1 MLLKYIGRRLLYS
14 LPGLI
19 GITIIIFLALR
30 ILPGD
35 PLAILYGEGG
45 RENLTAA
52 DIAEIKRQLGIDRP
66 LYIQYADWM
75 KDVFTGKMGES
86 FWRGDSV
93 SELIIRRGPLTA
105 EIAVVAV
112 LVSWIIGLP
121 VGILGA
127 IKQNSVADYV
137 SRFLTIIFLAV
148 PSFWVAILVVV
159 VSLLAFNYRPPLGII
174 QIWEDPITNLQI
186 VIAPGIVLGLAT
198 SAYIARMART
208 TLLEVIR
215 DDYVR
220 TARAKG
226 LPERLVVLRHALR
239 NALLPVL
246 TLSGVLFGLLLGGSV
261 AVETAF
267 TVPGLGT
274 ALVQAFTERDFVVV
288 QNLVL
293 LYGIIFV
300 LVNLSIDVMY
310 AVLDPRIR
318 YD

>member
-1 MLLKYIGRRLLYS
+1 
-14 LPGLI
+14 
-19 GITIIIFLALR
+19 
-30 ILPGD
+30 
-35 PLAILYGEGG
+35 
-45 RENLTAA
+45 
-52 DIAEIKRQLGIDRP
+52 
-66 LYIQYADWM
+66 
-75 KDVFTGKMGES
+75 
-86 FWRGDSV
+86 
-93 SELIIRRGPLTA
+93 
-105 EIAVVAV
+105 
-112 LVSWIIGLP
+112 
-121 VGILGA
+121 
-127 IKQNSVADYV
+127 
-137 SRFLTIIFLAV
+137 
-148 PSFWVAILVVV
+148 
-159 VSLLAFNYRPPLGII
+159 
-174 QIWEDPITNLQI
+174 
-186 VIAPGIVLGLAT
+186 
-198 SAYIARMART
+198 MART

-300 LVNLSIDVMY
+300 FVNLSIDVAY

>member
-1 MLLKYIGRRLLYS
+1 MQKYIVRRLLYAI
-14 LPGLI
+14 PGLF
-19 GITIIIFLALR
+19 GITLIIFFTLR

-35 PLAILYGEGG
+35 PLAILYGDGG
-45 RENLTAA
+45 RENLTDA
-52 DIAEIKRQLGIDRP
+52 DIAEIKHQLGIDKA
-66 LYIQYADWM
+66 LVLQYGDWM

-93 SELIIRRGPLTA
+93 SEMIIRRGPLTA
-105 EIAVVAV
+105 EIAVIAV
-112 LVSWIIGLP
+112 LISWLIGLP

-127 IKQNSVADYV
+127 VRQNGIADYV
-137 SRFLTIIFLAV
+137 SRFFTIIFLAV

-159 VSLLAFNYRPPLGII
+159 FSLLVFNYRPPLGII
-174 QIWEDPITNLQI
+174 QLWEDPFRNLQI
-186 VIAPGIVLGLAT
+186 VIAPGVVLGLAT

-226 LPERLVVLRHALR
+226 LPERTVVLRHALR
-239 NALLPVL
+239 NALLPVI

-261 AVETAF
+261 AVELAF
-267 TVPGLGT
+267 TVPGLGS

-293 LYGIIFV
+293 LYGVIFV
-300 LVNLSIDVMY
+300 FVNLSIDLAY
-310 AVLDPRIR
+310 AWLDPRIR
-318 YD
+318 YT

>member
-14 LPGLI
+14 IPGLI

-75 KDVFTGKMGES
+75 KDVLTGKMGES

-105 EIAVVAV
+105 EIAIIAV

-127 IKQNSVADYV
+127 IKQ
-137 SRFLTIIFLAV
+137 I
-148 PSFWVAILVVV
+148 
-159 VSLLAFNYRPPLGII
+159 VSLTMCP
-174 QIWEDPITNLQI
+174 D
-186 VIAPGIVLGLAT
+186 
-198 SAYIARMART
+198 S
-208 TLLEVIR
+208 
-215 DDYVR
+215 
-220 TARAKG
+220 
-226 LPERLVVLRHALR
+226 
-239 NALLPVL
+239 
-246 TLSGVLFGLLLGGSV
+246 
-261 AVETAF
+261 
-267 TVPGLGT
+267 
-274 ALVQAFTERDFVVV
+274 
-288 QNLVL
+288 
-293 LYGIIFV
+293 
-300 LVNLSIDVMY
+300 
-310 AVLDPRIR
+310 
-318 YD
+318 

>member
-1 MLLKYIGRRLLYS
+1 MQKYIVRRLLYAI
-14 LPGLI
+14 PGLF
-19 GITIIIFLALR
+19 GITLIIFFTLR

-35 PLAILYGEGG
+35 PLAILYGDGG
-45 RENLTAA
+45 RENLTDA
-52 DIAEIKRQLGIDRP
+52 DIADIKHQLGIDKA
-66 LYIQYADWM
+66 LILQYGDWM

-93 SELIIRRGPLTA
+93 SEMIIRRGPLTA
-105 EIAVVAV
+105 EIAVIAV
-112 LVSWIIGLP
+112 LISWLIGLP

-127 IKQNSVADYV
+127 VRQNGIADYV
-137 SRFLTIIFLAV
+137 SRFFTIIFLAV

-159 VSLLAFNYRPPLGII
+159 FSLLVFNYRPPLGII
-174 QIWEDPITNLQI
+174 QLWEDPFRNLQI
-186 VIAPGIVLGLAT
+186 VIAPGVVLGLAT

-226 LPERLVVLRHALR
+226 LPERTVVLRHALR
-239 NALLPVL
+239 NALLPVI

-261 AVETAF
+261 AVELAF
-267 TVPGLGT
+267 TVPGLGS

-293 LYGIIFV
+293 LYGVIFV
-300 LVNLSIDVMY
+300 FVNLSIDLAY
-310 AVLDPRIR
+310 AWLDPRIR
-318 YD
+318 YT

>member
-1 MLLKYIGRRLLYS
+1 M
-14 LPGLI
+14 
-19 GITIIIFLALR
+19 
-30 ILPGD
+30 
-35 PLAILYGEGG
+35 ILYGDGG
-45 RENLTAA
+45 KENLTEA
-52 DIAEIKRQLGIDRP
+52 DIAEIKHQLGIDKA
-66 LYIQYADWM
+66 LVFQYGDWM
-75 KDVFTGKMGES
+75 KDVFSGKMGVS

-93 SELIIRRGPLTA
+93 SEMIIRRGPLTA
-105 EIAVVAV
+105 EIAVIAV
-112 LVSWIIGLP
+112 LVSWLIGLP

-127 IKQNSVADYV
+127 VRQNGIADYV
-137 SRFLTIIFLAV
+137 SRFLTIVFLAV

-159 VSLLAFNYRPPLGII
+159 FSLLMFNYRPPLGII
-174 QIWEDPITNLQI
+174 QIWEDPFRNMQI

-226 LPERLVVLRHALR
+226 LPERIVVLRHALR
-239 NALLPVL
+239 NALLPVI

-261 AVETAF
+261 AVELAF
-267 TVPGLGT
+267 TVPGLGS

-293 LYGIIFV
+293 LYGVIFV
-300 LVNLSIDVMY
+300 FVNLTIDLAY
-310 AVLDPRIR
+310 AWLDPRIR
-318 YD
+318 YT

>member
-1 MLLKYIGRRLLYS
+1 MYKYIGRRLLYS
-14 LPGLI
+14 IPGLF
-19 GITIIIFLALR
+19 GITIIIFFALR

-35 PLAILYGEGG
+35 PLAILYGDGG
-45 RENLTAA
+45 KENLTEA
-52 DIAEIKRQLGIDRP
+52 DIAEIKHQLGIDKA
-66 LYIQYADWM
+66 LVFQYGDWM
-75 KDVFTGKMGES
+75 KDVFSGKMGVS

-93 SELIIRRGPLTA
+93 SEMIIRRGPLTA
-105 EIAVVAV
+105 EIAVIAV
-112 LVSWIIGLP
+112 LVSWLIGLP

-127 IKQNSVADYV
+127 VRQNGIADYV
-137 SRFLTIIFLAV
+137 SRFLTIVFLAV

-159 VSLLAFNYRPPLGII
+159 FSLLMFNYRPPLGII
-174 QIWEDPITNLQI
+174 QIWEDPFRNMQI

-226 LPERLVVLRHALR
+226 LPERIVVLRHALR
-239 NALLPVL
+239 NALLPVI

-261 AVETAF
+261 AVELAF
-267 TVPGLGT
+267 TVPGLGS

-293 LYGIIFV
+293 LYGVIFV
-300 LVNLSIDVMY
+300 FVNLTIDLAY
-310 AVLDPRIR
+310 AWLDPRIR
-318 YD
+318 YT

>member
-1 MLLKYIGRRLLYS
+1 MHKYIARRFLYS
-14 LPGLI
+14 IPGLF
-19 GITIIIFLALR
+19 GITIIIFFALR

-35 PLAILYGEGG
+35 PLAILYGDGG
-45 RENLTAA
+45 RESLTEE
-52 DIAEIKRQLGIDRP
+52 DITEIKHQLGIDRP
-66 LYIQYADWM
+66 LIYQYGVWM

-93 SELIIRRGPLTA
+93 SEMIIRRGPLTA
-105 EIAVVAV
+105 EIAIIAV
-112 LVSWIIGLP
+112 LVSWLIGLP
-121 VGILGA
+121 VGIIGA
-127 IKQNSVADYV
+127 VRQNGIADYV
-137 SRFLTIIFLAV
+137 SRFFTIIFLAV
-148 PSFWVAILVVV
+148 PSFWVAVLVVV
-159 VSLLAFNYRPPLGII
+159 MTLLAFNYRPPLGII
-174 QIWEDPITNLQI
+174 YLWDNPWGNLQI
-186 VIAPGIVLGLAT
+186 VLAPGIVLGLAT

-226 LPERLVVLRHALR
+226 LSERTVVLRHALR
-239 NALLPVL
+239 NALLPVI

-261 AVETAF
+261 AVEAAF

-293 LYGIIFV
+293 LYGVIFV
-300 LVNLSIDVMY
+300 FVNLSIDLAY
-310 AVLDPRIR
+310 AWLDPRIR
-318 YD
+318 YE

>member
-1 MLLKYIGRRLLYS
+1 MYS
-14 LPGLI
+14 IPGLF
-19 GITIIIFLALR
+19 GITIIIFFALR

-35 PLAILYGEGG
+35 PLAILYGDGG
-45 RENLTAA
+45 KENLTEA
-52 DIAEIKRQLGIDRP
+52 DIAEIKHQLGIDKA
-66 LYIQYADWM
+66 LVFQYGDWM
-75 KDVFTGKMGES
+75 KDVFSGKMGVS

-93 SELIIRRGPLTA
+93 SEMIIRRGPLTA
-105 EIAVVAV
+105 EIAVIAV
-112 LVSWIIGLP
+112 LVSWLIGLP

-127 IKQNSVADYV
+127 VRQNGIADYV
-137 SRFLTIIFLAV
+137 SRFLTIVFLAV

-159 VSLLAFNYRPPLGII
+159 FSLLMFNYRPPLGII
-174 QIWEDPITNLQI
+174 QIWEDPFRNMQI

-226 LPERLVVLRHALR
+226 LPERIVVLRHALR
-239 NALLPVL
+239 NALLPVI

-261 AVETAF
+261 AVELAF
-267 TVPGLGT
+267 TVPGLGS

-293 LYGIIFV
+293 LYGVIFV
-300 LVNLSIDVMY
+300 FVNLTIDLAY
-310 AVLDPRIR
+310 AWLDPRIR
-318 YD
+318 YT

>member
-1 MLLKYIGRRLLYS
+1 
-14 LPGLI
+14 
-19 GITIIIFLALR
+19 
-30 ILPGD
+30 
-35 PLAILYGEGG
+35 
-45 RENLTAA
+45 
-52 DIAEIKRQLGIDRP
+52 
-66 LYIQYADWM
+66 
-75 KDVFTGKMGES
+75 
-86 FWRGDSV
+86 
-93 SELIIRRGPLTA
+93 
-105 EIAVVAV
+105 
-112 LVSWIIGLP
+112 
-121 VGILGA
+121 
-127 IKQNSVADYV
+127 V

-148 PSFWVAILVVV
+148 PSFWVAVLVVV
-159 VSLLAFNYRPPLGII
+159 ASLLLFNYRPPLGII
-174 QIWEDPITNLQI
+174 QLWHDPFQNLQI

-300 LVNLSIDVMY
+300 FVNLSIDMMY

>member
-1 MLLKYIGRRLLYS
+1 MHKYVARRLLYAI
-14 LPGLI
+14 PGLF
-19 GITIIIFLALR
+19 GITLIIFFTLR
-30 ILPGD
+30 VLPGD
-35 PLAILYGEGG
+35 PLAILYGDGG
-45 RENLTAA
+45 RENLTEA
-52 DIAEIKRQLGIDRP
+52 DIAEIKHQLGIDKA
-66 LYIQYADWM
+66 LVLQYGDWM

-93 SELIIRRGPLTA
+93 SEMIIRRGPLTA
-105 EIAVVAV
+105 EIAVIAV
-112 LVSWIIGLP
+112 LISWLIGLP

-127 IKQNSVADYV
+127 VRQNGWADYV
-137 SRFLTIIFLAV
+137 SRFFTIIFLAV

-159 VSLLAFNYRPPLGII
+159 FSLLVFNYRPPLGII
-174 QIWEDPITNLQI
+174 HLWEDPFSNLQI
-186 VIAPGIVLGLAT
+186 VIAPGVVLGLAT

-226 LPERLVVLRHALR
+226 LPERVVVLRHALR
-239 NALLPVL
+239 NALLPVI

-261 AVETAF
+261 AVELAF
-267 TVPGLGT
+267 TVPGLGS

-293 LYGIIFV
+293 LYGFIFV
-300 LVNLSIDVMY
+300 FVNLVIDLAY
-310 AVLDPRIR
+310 AWLDPRIR
-318 YD
+318 YT

>member
-1 MLLKYIGRRLLYS
+1 MHKYVARRLLYAI
-14 LPGLI
+14 PGLF
-19 GITIIIFLALR
+19 GITLIIFFTLR
-30 ILPGD
+30 VLPGD
-35 PLAILYGEGG
+35 PLAILYGDGG
-45 RENLTAA
+45 RENLTEA
-52 DIAEIKRQLGIDRP
+52 DIAEIKHQLGIDKA
-66 LYIQYADWM
+66 LVLQYGDWM

-93 SELIIRRGPLTA
+93 SEMIIRRGPLTA
-105 EIAVVAV
+105 EIAVIAV
-112 LVSWIIGLP
+112 LISWLVGLP

-127 IKQNSVADYV
+127 VRQNGWADYV
-137 SRFLTIIFLAV
+137 SRFFTIIFLAV

-159 VSLLAFNYRPPLGII
+159 FSLLVFNYRPPLGII
-174 QIWEDPITNLQI
+174 HLWEDPFSNLQI
-186 VIAPGIVLGLAT
+186 VIAPGVVLGLAT

-226 LPERLVVLRHALR
+226 LPERVVVLRHALR
-239 NALLPVL
+239 NALLPVI

-261 AVETAF
+261 AVELAF
-267 TVPGLGT
+267 TVPGLGS

-293 LYGIIFV
+293 LYGFIFV
-300 LVNLSIDVMY
+300 FVNLVIDLAY
-310 AVLDPRIR
+310 AWLDPRIR
-318 YD
+318 YT

>member
-1 MLLKYIGRRLLYS
+1 MLKYIGRRLLYS
-14 LPGLI
+14 LPGLF
-19 GITIIIFLALR
+19 GITVIIFLALR

-35 PLAILYGEGG
+35 PLAILYGDGG
-45 RENLTAA
+45 RENLTPA

-93 SELIIRRGPLTA
+93 SELILRRGPLTA

-112 LVSWIIGLP
+112 LISWIIGLP

-127 IKQNSVADYV
+127 IKQNGVADYV
-137 SRFLTIIFLAV
+137 SRFMTIIFLAV

-159 VSLLAFNYRPPLGII
+159 FFLLAFNYRPPLGIV
-174 QIWEDPITNLQI
+174 QLWENPLTNLH

-300 LVNLSIDVMY
+300 FVNLSIDVAY

>member
-1 MLLKYIGRRLLYS
+1 
-14 LPGLI
+14 
-19 GITIIIFLALR
+19 
-30 ILPGD
+30 
-35 PLAILYGEGG
+35 
-45 RENLTAA
+45 
-52 DIAEIKRQLGIDRP
+52 
-66 LYIQYADWM
+66 M

-105 EIAVVAV
+105 EIAIVAV

-127 IKQNSVADYV
+127 IKQNSLADYV

>member
-1 MLLKYIGRRLLYS
+1 MHKYVARRLLYAI
-14 LPGLI
+14 PGLF
-19 GITIIIFLALR
+19 GITLIIFFTLR
-30 ILPGD
+30 VLPGD
-35 PLAILYGEGG
+35 PLAILYGDGG
-45 RENLTAA
+45 KENLTEA
-52 DIAEIKRQLGIDRP
+52 DIAEIKHQLGIDKA
-66 LYIQYADWM
+66 LVLQYGDWM

-93 SELIIRRGPLTA
+93 SEMIIRRGPLTA
-105 EIAVVAV
+105 EIAVIAV
-112 LVSWIIGLP
+112 LISWLIGLP

-127 IKQNSVADYV
+127 VRQNGLADYV
-137 SRFLTIIFLAV
+137 SRFFTIIFLAV

-159 VSLLAFNYRPPLGII
+159 FSLLVFNYRPPLGII
-174 QIWEDPITNLQI
+174 HLWEDPFRNLQI
-186 VIAPGIVLGLAT
+186 VIAPGVVLGLAT

-226 LPERLVVLRHALR
+226 LPERVVVLRHALR
-239 NALLPVL
+239 NALLPVI

-261 AVETAF
+261 AVELAF
-267 TVPGLGT
+267 TVPGLGS

-293 LYGIIFV
+293 LYGFIFV
-300 LVNLSIDVMY
+300 FVNLVIDLAY
-310 AVLDPRIR
+310 AWLDPRIR
-318 YD
+318 YT

>member
-1 MLLKYIGRRLLYS
+1 MHKYVARRLLYAI
-14 LPGLI
+14 PGLF
-19 GITIIIFLALR
+19 GITLIIFFTLR
-30 ILPGD
+30 VLPGD
-35 PLAILYGEGG
+35 PLAILYGDGG
-45 RENLTAA
+45 KENLTEA
-52 DIAEIKRQLGIDRP
+52 DIAEIKHQLGIDKA
-66 LYIQYADWM
+66 LVLQYGDWM

-93 SELIIRRGPLTA
+93 SEMIIRRGPLTA
-105 EIAVVAV
+105 EIAVIAV
-112 LVSWIIGLP
+112 LISWLIGLP

-127 IKQNSVADYV
+127 IRQNGWADYV
-137 SRFLTIIFLAV
+137 SRFFTIIFLAV

-159 VSLLAFNYRPPLGII
+159 FSLLVFNYRPPLGII
-174 QIWEDPITNLQI
+174 HLWEDPFSNLQI
-186 VIAPGIVLGLAT
+186 VIAPGVVLGLAT

-226 LPERLVVLRHALR
+226 LPERVVVLRHALR
-239 NALLPVL
+239 NALLPVI

-261 AVETAF
+261 AVELAF
-267 TVPGLGT
+267 TVPGLGS

-293 LYGIIFV
+293 LYGFIFV
-300 LVNLSIDVMY
+300 FVNLVIDLAY
-310 AVLDPRIR
+310 AWLDPRIR
-318 YD
+318 YT

>member
-1 MLLKYIGRRLLYS
+1 MHKYVARRLLYAI
-14 LPGLI
+14 PGLF
-19 GITIIIFLALR
+19 GITLIIFFTLR
-30 ILPGD
+30 VLPGD
-35 PLAILYGEGG
+35 PLAILYGDGG
-45 RENLTAA
+45 RENLTEA
-52 DIAEIKRQLGIDRP
+52 DIAEIKHQLGIDKA
-66 LYIQYADWM
+66 LVLQYGDWM

-93 SELIIRRGPLTA
+93 SEMIIRRGPLTA
-105 EIAVVAV
+105 EIAVIAV
-112 LVSWIIGLP
+112 LISWLVGLP

-127 IKQNSVADYV
+127 VRQNGLADYV
-137 SRFLTIIFLAV
+137 SRFFTIIFLAV

-159 VSLLAFNYRPPLGII
+159 FSLLVFNYRPPLGII
-174 QIWEDPITNLQI
+174 HLWEDPFSNLQI
-186 VIAPGIVLGLAT
+186 VIAPGVVLGLAT

-226 LPERLVVLRHALR
+226 LPERVVVLRHALR
-239 NALLPVL
+239 NALLPVI

-261 AVETAF
+261 AVELAF
-267 TVPGLGT
+267 TVPGLGS

-293 LYGIIFV
+293 LYGFIFV
-300 LVNLSIDVMY
+300 FVNLVIDLAY
-310 AVLDPRIR
+310 AWLDPRIR
-318 YD
+318 YT